1 MMPEKKSPDWVGA
14 QFSTKGSLPAHNRL
28 VKTKISMDVRL
39 PWTPLHQVS
48 SEVSP
53 LQVPYPPHSTKY

>member
-1 MMPEKKSPDWVGA
+1 MPKKKSPDRVGA
-14 QFSTKGSLPAHNRL
+14 QFSTKGTLPAYNPL

-39 PWTPLHQVS
+39 PWTPIHQVS

-53 LQVPYPPHSTKY
+53 LQVPYPPPSTQY